1 MMERCVSV
9 EIFLE
14 CRQKNNRRSQ
24 LFKATWHKVEH
35 GRKLRDKRCVAD
47 WGRDDDALSFPP
59 CLCTTPGRK
68 EQAKKEGRKIA
79 RKQGRQQYYSPSI

>member
-1 MMERCVSV
+1 MMERCVRV

-47 WGRDDDALSFPP
+47 WGRDDALSFPP